1 MAPGVSK
8 TRFLLTREDIIRSS
22 RMLALVVIA
31 LTALINQTMG
41 LDVSEPE
48 AYSSIDPVTVE
59 AYSSKINIAGG
70 EEFEVAIH
78 LSINEEWHI
87 NSNAPLQDGL
97 IPTEVNLEES
107 PFSLERIEYPDGE
120 LLSFAFSPDER
131 LSVYGGDLWINLMIK
146 ADAEAGEGEV
156 MVPLSV
162 RSQACNDRLCLAPET
177 QDISFTMTIDH
188 ADQTTA
194 LRHKSI
200 FDAFG
205 LSSLNTTEP
214 ATVKLEGER
223 ATGFWARLENFNATE
238 FVDSYGYILAY
249 IAMFIL
255 GLGLTLTP
263 CVYPI
268 IPITIGYFGS
278 QAQGS
283 WGRQFAVAAI
293 YGIGIAIS
301 YATVGTVAAISGS
314 LMGAALQNI
323 WILIAL
329 AALCTAMGL
338 NAFGLYEL
346 RLPGWLVN
354 VAGGGPRKGYLGA
367 ALMGLT
373 MGIVSAPC
381 LAAFI
386 ISLLAFIGQKG
397 DPVLGFSMF
406 LVLGLGLA
414 TPFVFL
420 GTFSGMVNRIPKSGA
435 WMVYAKKLM
444 GSLLFAAALYFLST
458 IIPYRYFSPLVLIGL
473 VAAGLY
479 FGFFENSPA
488 KSIIFK
494 AVRLAIAAVFIGVAF
509 WWGMPK
515 GDISSGP
522 KIDWKHYSEELIE
535 RRGSGVPV
543 VIDFYADWC
552 IPCKELDKLS
562 FSDPRVV
569 DISRDFLMLKSD
581 LTRENSPEVKE
592 LISEFGIR
600 GVPTIVFIGAD
611 GEEREGLRIVQFE
624 DADEVLARLKKIAG
638 TVPQGFDI

>member
-1 MAPGVSK
+1 MTENNFIKSLKLCALAVVALAA
-8 TRFLLTREDIIRSS
+8 LLNN
-22 RMLALVVIA
+22 A
-31 LTALINQTMG
+31 MG
-41 LDVSEPE
+41 LDTAEPD
-48 AYSSIDPVTVE
+48 AYSSDDPVTVK
-59 AYSSKINIAGG
+59 AYSSSIKIAGD

-78 LSINEEWHI
+78 LSIDEKWHI
-87 NSNAPLQDGL
+87 NSNAPLQDEL
-97 IPTEVNLEES
+97 IPTEVNLGES

-120 LLSFAFSPDER
+120 LLSFAFSPDEK
-131 LSVYGGDLWINLMIK
+131 LSVYGGDTWISLLIK
-146 ADAEAGEGEV
+146 TDAGAVEGEV
-156 MVPLSV
+156 VVPLSL
-162 RSQACNDRLCLAPET
+162 RSQACNDRFCLAPET

-188 ADQTTA
+188 TDRTADI
-194 LRHKSI
+194 RHKSV
-200 FDAFG
+200 FDAHG
-205 LSSLNTTEP
+205 ISDSEI
-214 ATVKLEGER
+214 AESGTVRLEGER
-223 ATGFWARLENFNATE
+223 ATGFWAGLKNFDATE
-238 FVDSYGYILAY
+238 FIEKYGYILAY
-249 IAMFIL
+249 IAMYIL

-278 QAQGS
+278 QSQGS
-283 WGRQFAVAAI
+283 WGRKFTAAVI
-293 YGIGIAIS
+293 YGIGIAVS
-301 YATVGTVAAISGS
+301 YATVGTIAALSGS

-323 WILIAL
+323 WILIGL
-329 AALCTAMGL
+329 AALCTVMGL

-354 VAGGGPRKGYLGA
+354 LAGGGSRRGYTGA
-367 ALMGLT
+367 AIMGLT
-373 MGIVSAPC
+373 MGIASAPC

-397 DPVLGFSMF
+397 DPILGFSMF

-414 TPFVFL
+414 TPFILL
-420 GTFSGMVNRIPKSGA
+420 GTFSGMVNRIPRSGA

-444 GSLLFAAALYFLST
+444 GSLLFAAALYFLNT

-488 KSIIFK
+488 RSIIFK
-494 AVRLAIAAVFIGVAF
+494 TVRLAIAAIFIGIAF
-509 WWGMPK
+509 WWGMPA

-522 KIDWKHYSEELIE
+522 KIDWEPYSEELIE
-535 RRGSGVPV
+535 QRGSGIPI

-569 DISRDFLMLKSD
+569 DTSRDFLMLKSD
-581 LTRENSPEVKE
+581 LTRENSAQVKE

-611 GEEREGLRIVQFE
+611 GEERKDLRMVQFE
-624 DADEVLARLKKIAG
+624 DADEVLARLKMVVEKG
-638 TVPQGFDI
+638 S